1 MQLSNKYPE
10 VGPVSQYRLIYI
22 YICVCVCVCKQWKYK
37 WTGNSAS
44 IIQQHVFFVKTFHR
58 SQKPNIAV
66 ECLATLLHIKQVAGS
81 DTSPENSYS
90 EVPCDFPQDRSSK
103 YDTDASFNVLHNSL
117 FTNPLLQL
125 CMHTLHEVFKTSLN
139 KS

>member
-10 VGPVSQYRLIYI
+10 VGQVSQYRLIYMCL
-22 YICVCVCVCKQWKYK
+22 CVCVCVCKQWKYK

-58 SQKPNIAV
+58 SQKPNVAV
-66 ECLATLLHIKQVAGS
+66 ECLAPLLHIKQVPGS
-81 DTSPENSYS
+81 DTNPENTHS
-90 EVPCDFPQDRSSK
+90 EVSCDFSQDCSSK
-103 YDTDASFNVLHNSL
+103 FDTDASFNVLHNSL
-117 FTNPLLQL
+117 FTSQLLQL
-125 CMHTLHEVFKTSLN
+125 CMPTLHEVLKASLN